1 MQMLM
6 QRAEKEEIE
15 KEVRLPKIESVAN
28 LSLKSSSLQAV
39 VHPLLLLLLLRLLQ
53 VSNFTSNCVFFVG
66 VCVWCIINLSQFE

>member
-39 VHPLLLLLLLRLLQ
+39 VHPLLLLLFRLLQ